1 MVAHLTHHAALR
13 GVRQRLICFAGNS
26 LISHQ
31 DNQNR
36 YLRAYEPLSNAHESR
51 IKADYIYIIQP

>member
-1 MVAHLTHHAALR
+1 MVVHLTHHAALR
-13 GVRQRLICFAGNS
+13 GVRERLICFEVSQVRLSAGNS

-51 IKADYIYIIQP
+51 II